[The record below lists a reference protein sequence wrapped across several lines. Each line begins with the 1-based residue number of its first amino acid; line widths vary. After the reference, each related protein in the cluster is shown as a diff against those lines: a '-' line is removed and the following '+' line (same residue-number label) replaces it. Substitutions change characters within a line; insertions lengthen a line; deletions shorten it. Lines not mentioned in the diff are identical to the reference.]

1 MINLKAKQ
9 VRKISLEIG
18 EPVDIDI
25 IRISTKMTK
34 INDQVVKA
42 EGIGVTWADVDDPKL
57 LADALEA
64 IMDFIVSSDNRKIA
78 LLLALKRMKHKTESK
93 INELKSMVN

>member
-1 MINLKAKQ
+1 MTNSTAKS

-34 INDQVVKA
+34 INDQVVKS

-64 IMDFIVSSDNRKIA
+64 FMDFIVSSDNRKIA
-78 LLLALKRMKHKTESK
+78 LLLALKRMEHKTESK

>member
-1 MINLKAKQ
+1 MIESKDKS
-9 VRKISLEIG
+9 VRKIRIETG
-18 EPVDIDI
+18 ETVDLDI

-34 INDQVVKA
+34 INDQVIKA
-42 EGIGVTWADVDDPKL
+42 EGISVTWAEVDDPKL

-64 IMDFIVSSDNRKIA
+64 FMNFIISSDNRKIA
-78 LLLALKRMKHKTESK
+78 LLRAIERLGHKNESK

>member
-1 MINLKAKQ
+1 MTNSKAKS

-34 INDQVVKA
+34 INDQVVKS

-64 IMDFIVSSDNRKIA
+64 FMDFIVSSDNRKIA
-78 LLLALKRMKHKTESK
+78 LLLALKRMEHKTESK

>member
-1 MINLKAKQ
+1 MTNSKAKS

-25 IRISTKMTK
+25 IRIYTKMTK

-42 EGIGVTWADVDDPKL
+42 EGISVTWAEVDDPKL

-64 IMDFIVSSDNRKIA
+64 FMSFIIKSDNRKIA
-78 LLLALKRMKHKTESK
+78 LLMAIKRLGHKTESE
-93 INELKSMVN
+93 INELRSMVN

>member
-1 MINLKAKQ
+1 MINSKAKS

-34 INDQVVKA
+34 INDQVVKS

-64 IMDFIVSSDNRKIA
+64 FMDFIVSSDNRKIA
-78 LLLALKRMKHKTESK
+78 LLRAIERMEHKTESK